1 MRRSSRGPRA
11 LLVLLGLALPLPAAP
26 VLALQAPARPTLAAT
41 NGELPSAREIIN
53 RHVEA
58 VGGEA
63 ALMRVRSRYVWA
75 TYDYPA
81 RHARGTIELFAARP
95 NKRVV
100 KLVYPTIGTAVTGFD
115 GTIGWTTPVGEPPRL
130 IRGAE
135 LDQLRDQSA
144 FDFDLHPDSLFRS
157 IETIELADFEGRRCY
172 VLRLTSQTGRQWTEY
187 YDEKSG
193 LFAGSRFPQET
204 ERGRVTAVTVMSR
217 YQRFGSV
224 LLPARLTIRSAG
236 VEQNITVARVKE
248 NQVDE
253 SVFQPPRSLRGAA
266 PE

>member
-1 MRRSSRGPRA
+1 M
-11 LLVLLGLALPLPAAP
+11 LFVLGLLLPVAP
-26 VLALQAPARPTLAAT
+26 VLALQAPARPALVAT
-41 NGELPSAREIIN
+41 TTGGLPPAREIIK

-63 ALMRVRSRYVWA
+63 AILRVRSRYVWA

-115 GTIGWTTPVGEPPRL
+115 GAIGWTTPAGDPPRL
-130 IRGAE
+130 VRGAE

-172 VLRLTSQTGRQWTEY
+172 VLKLTSKTGRQWTEY

-193 LFAGSRFPQET
+193 LFAGTRFPQET
-204 ERGRVTAVTVMSR
+204 ERGRVTAVMVVSR
-217 YQRFGSV
+217 YQSFGTSV
-224 LLPARLTIRSAG
+224 LLPGRVTIRSGG
-236 VEQNITVARVKE
+236 VEQNVNVAKVRE